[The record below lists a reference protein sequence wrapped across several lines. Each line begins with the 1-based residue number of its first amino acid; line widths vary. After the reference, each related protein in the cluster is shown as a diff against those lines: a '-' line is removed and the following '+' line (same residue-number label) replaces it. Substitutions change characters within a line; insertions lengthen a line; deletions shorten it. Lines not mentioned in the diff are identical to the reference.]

1 MAPPTGPDFSSAA
14 VRSEQYLTVRSS
26 QILPC
31 AKFLRAVNCHSNCS
45 RPKRTRSASPLSVSR
60 SGKHLHATTGRTRSA
75 TCIYIG
81 CKRSPSTEI
90 HNTVMIAN
98 SPGAAP
104 PHQQFPPQ
112 HPQWPPGTQLPES
125 SQPPPYYSEPL
136 PVPRKA

>member
-1 MAPPTGPDFSSAA
+1 MLEAGPGASIYHVEMTPHRLALGLVLFASRQLLVHGYDDTRPLTPQEERGLA
-14 VRSEQYLTVRSS
+14 VGVIVAIVIS
-26 QILPC
+26 ILAGVIGIVAC
-31 AKFLRAVNCHSNCS
+31 CV
-45 RPKRTRSASPLSVSR
+45 
-60 SGKHLHATTGRTRSA
+60 
-75 TCIYIG
+75 CIWRG
-81 CKRSPSTEI
+81 CCRRNEI